1 MPTSGTQVNWLR
13 AFAVA
18 RRRLGFSAA
27 SAGGLCAAAAVLLV
41 ACHSAPPQ
49 PVSSSTARTVSL
61 DSLTV
66 SVSAKENRAVSFTN
80 KRSAFYYTQTH
91 RNDHPEHAF
100 FRGFNIA
107 GRRIFSDY
115 QLIVANAAL
124 DPLTAK
130 VAVRPD
136 ALIRTYPQGITET
149 LRLVDGHDVVEVEV
163 SGAAGGMALKLT
175 GDTVAAVRSAQGVDE
190 YTATQGAGSNTVDY
204 IAVGRN
210 GNRFLI
216 AVGSSQEAARKLL
229 EQSVVAAPA
238 WNAARRVRLEGV
250 ISGDHYLAS
259 TDTRLQEALRWLQLS
274 TDSLVTRQRGDGI
287 YAGLPWFNEYW
298 GRDSFISLPGATLVT
313 GHFEE
318 ARAVLTSFAK
328 FQDLDRASRF
338 YGRLPNIVKPGS
350 IDYHTTDGTPRWVL
364 ALRDYVRYT
373 GDRAIVTELYPNV
386 RASIEGALANFTDA
400 SGYLVHADN
409 ETWMDARREPD
420 KVAYSPR
427 STRANDIQALW
438 YEQLRAG
445 AQFAAVVGDTE
456 SATRWSAAAD
466 RLRSRFVHDFVNPAT
481 GRIADHLDARD
492 VPNQQLRPN
501 ALFSLPLLDQP
512 TVAARAARQ
521 AWEALVYPWGTAT
534 LDQGD
539 PGFHPY
545 HVAPEHYHKDA
556 AYHNGAV
563 WPWLNGI
570 AMQRMIELGQ
580 ADLAWQLFV
589 NTNEIALT
597 RGVVG
602 GLPEN
607 LDAYPHPGESAPR
620 LTGTYL
626 QGWSNAEQL
635 RVWYQGFLGVQ
646 PDLEQGL
653 IHLAPRLPETFANVD
668 FIARVGAGALNAR
681 YEHSSGGRRYT
692 WQLTGQAARLVVD
705 IVPFEQRAFTAV
717 AGDTLVVE
725 QRQNDLL
732 VRHLGAGGEEKDRAT
747 LNTAPVRREQ
757 QARLDAILSG
767 TQFARPGV
775 AAEHAAMQQ
784 VRTP

>member
-1 MPTSGTQVNWLR
+1 MPTSRFPVNWL
-13 AFAVA
+13 
-18 RRRLGFSAA
+18 
-27 SAGGLCAAAAVLLV
+27 CTAAAVLLV
-41 ACHSAPPQ
+41 ACQSTPQQPAAPT
-49 PVSSSTARTVSL
+49 TARTASL
-61 DSLTV
+61 DSLAIP
-66 SVSAKENRAVSFTN
+66 VSAKENRPVSFTN

-107 GRRIFSDY
+107 GHRIFSDY
-115 QLIVANAAL
+115 QLVVGDAAL
-124 DPLTAK
+124 DPLTAN
-130 VAVRPD
+130 VVVRPD

-149 LRLVDGHDVVEVEV
+149 LRLFDGQDVVEVEL
-163 SGAAGGMALKLT
+163 SGGEGDVALKLT
-175 GDTVAAVRSAQGVDE
+175 GDTVAAVQNAQGIDE
-190 YTATQGAGSNTVDY
+190 YTATQEANSSTVDH
-204 IAVGRN
+204 IAVGRS

-216 AVGSSQEAARKLL
+216 AVGSSREAARKLL
-229 EQSVVAAPA
+229 EQAVAETPA
-238 WNAARRVRLEGV
+238 WKAERRARLESV

-259 TDTRLQEALRWLQLS
+259 ADSRLQGALRCLQLT

-318 ARAVLTSFAK
+318 ARNILTSFAT

-350 IDYHTTDGTPRWVL
+350 IDYHTTDGTPRWVI

-373 GDRAIVTELYPNV
+373 GDRSIVVELYPNV
-386 RASIEGALANFTDA
+386 QASIDGALANFTDA

-420 KVAYSPR
+420 KVSYSPR

-445 AQFAAVVGDTE
+445 AQFAALLGDTG

-466 RLRSRFVHDFVNPAT
+466 RLRSQFARDFVDPAT

-492 VPNQQLRPN
+492 VPNQQVRPN
-501 ALFSLPLLDQP
+501 ALFSLQLLDQP
-512 TVAARAARQ
+512 TDAARAARQ

-539 PGFHPY
+539 PDFHPY
-545 HVAPEHYHKDA
+545 HVAPGHYHKDA

-635 RVWYQGFLGVQ
+635 RVWYQGFLGIQ
-646 PDLEQGL
+646 PDLEQGV
-653 IHLAPRLPETFANVD
+653 IRLAPRLPRTFANID
-668 FIARVGAGALNAR
+668 FTARVGAGVLRAR
-681 YEHSSGGRRYT
+681 YEHSKHGRRYT
-692 WQLTGQAARLVVD
+692 WRLTGQAARLDVD

-725 QRQNDLL
+725 QRTSGLL
-732 VRHLGAGGEEKDRAT
+732 VRHLGAGGEEKERVT
-747 LNTAPVRREQ
+747 LTASPVRREQ

-767 TQFARPGV
+767 TEFAQPGI
-775 AAEHAAMQQ
+775 AAAHPAMQQ
-784 VRTP
+784 VRTQ

>member
-1 MPTSGTQVNWLR
+1 
-13 AFAVA
+13 
-18 RRRLGFSAA
+18 
-27 SAGGLCAAAAVLLV
+27 VLLA
-41 ACHSAPPQ
+41 ACQSIPQQSATP
-49 PVSSSTARTVSL
+49 TTTRAASL
-61 DSLTV
+61 DSLAIP
-66 SVSAKENRAVSFTN
+66 VSARENRAVSFTN
-80 KRSAFYYTQTH
+80 KQSAFYYTQTH

-115 QLIVANAAL
+115 QLSVAEAAL
-124 DPLTAK
+124 DPLTAN
-130 VAVRPD
+130 VVVRPD

-149 LRLVDGHDVVEVEV
+149 LRLFDGQDVVEVEV
-163 SGAAGGMALKLT
+163 SGGEGDVAMKLT
-175 GDTVAAVRSAQGVDE
+175 GDTVAAVQSVQGIDE
-190 YTATQGAGSNTVDY
+190 YTATQEANSSTVDH
-204 IAVGRN
+204 IAVGRS

-216 AVGSSQEAARKLL
+216 AVGSSREAARKLL
-229 EQSVVAAPA
+229 EQAVAGTPA
-238 WNAARRVRLEGV
+238 WKAERRARLESV
-250 ISGDHYLAS
+250 INGDHYLAS
-259 TDTRLQEALRWLQLS
+259 ADSRLQGALRCLQLT

-318 ARAVLTSFAK
+318 ARNILTSFAK

-350 IDYHTTDGTPRWVL
+350 IDYHTTDGTPRWVI

-373 GDRAIVTELYPNV
+373 GDRSIVAELYPNV
-386 RASIEGALANFTDA
+386 QASIDGALANFTDA

-420 KVAYSPR
+420 KVSYSPR

-445 AQFAAVVGDTE
+445 AQFAALLGDTE

-466 RLRSRFVHDFVNPAT
+466 RLRSRFARDFVDPAT

-492 VPNQQLRPN
+492 LPNQQVRPN
-501 ALFSLPLLDQP
+501 ALFSLQLLDQP
-512 TVAARAARQ
+512 ADAARAARQ

-539 PGFHPY
+539 PDFHPY
-545 HVAPEHYHKDA
+545 HVAPGHYHKDA

-570 AMQRMIELGQ
+570 AMQRMLELGQ

-607 LDAYPHPGESAPR
+607 LDAYPHPGESVPR

-635 RVWYQGFLGVQ
+635 RVWYQGFLGIQ
-646 PDLEQGL
+646 PDLEQGV
-653 IHLAPRLPETFANVD
+653 IHLAPRLPRTFANVD
-668 FIARVGAGALNAR
+668 FTARVGAGVLNAR
-681 YEHSSGGRRYT
+681 YEHSKRGRRYT
-692 WQLTGQAARLVVD
+692 WQLTGQAARLELD
-705 IVPFEQRAFTAV
+705 IVPFEQRTFAAA
-717 AGDTLVVE
+717 AGDSLVVE
-725 QRQNDLL
+725 ERMNELL
-732 VRHLGAGGEEKDRAT
+732 VRHLGASGKQKARAT
-747 LNTAPVRREQ
+747 LAISAARRER

-767 TQFARPGV
+767 TEFAKPGI
-775 AAEHAAMQQ
+775 AAAHPAMQQ
-784 VRTP
+784 VRTQ

>member
-1 MPTSGTQVNWLR
+1 MPTSRILMAW
-13 AFAVA
+13 A
-18 RRRLGFSAA
+18 
-27 SAGGLCAAAAVLLV
+27 CAAATLLLA
-41 ACHSAPPQ
+41 ACQSAPQ
-49 PVSSSTARTVSL
+49 PTALPPTVRVVTL
-61 DSLTV
+61 DSLAIPV
-66 SVSAKENRAVSFTN
+66 GANENRAVSFTN

-115 QLIVANAAL
+115 RLSVAGTAL
-124 DPLTAK
+124 YPQTAT
-130 VAVRPD
+130 VVVRPD

-149 LRLVDGHDVVEVEV
+149 LRLFDGQDVLEVEV
-163 SGAAGGMALKLT
+163 RGAKGDVTLQLS
-175 GDTVAAVRSAQGVDE
+175 GDTVSLVPSGQGIDE
-190 YTATQGAGSNTVDY
+190 YTATQEADASTIDHIV
-204 IAVGRN
+204 VGRT
-210 GNRFLI
+210 GDRFLI
-216 AVGSSQEAARKLL
+216 AVGPSSAAVRTVY
-229 EQSVVAAPA
+229 EQAVAAAPA
-238 WNAARRVRLEGV
+238 WDAARRARLTAVVG
-250 ISGDHYLAS
+250 GDHYLWS
-259 TDTRLQEALRWLQLS
+259 DDTRLVEAMRWLQL
-274 TDSLVTRQRGDGI
+274 TMDSLVTRQRGDGI

-318 ARAVLTSFAK
+318 ARAILTSFAK
-328 FQDLDRASRF
+328 FQDLDRESRF

-350 IDYHTTDGTPRWVL
+350 IDYHTTDGTPRWVI

-373 GDRAIVTELYPNV
+373 GDRSIVAELYPNV
-386 RASIEGALANFTDA
+386 QASIEGALANFTDA

-420 KVAYSPR
+420 KVSYSPR
-427 STRANDIQALW
+427 GTRANDVQALW

-445 AQFAAVVGDTE
+445 AEFATALGDRE

-466 RLRSRFVHDFVNPAT
+466 RLRSRFARDFVDTAT
-481 GRIADHLDARD
+481 GRIADHLDSRD
-492 VPNQQLRPN
+492 VPNPQVRPN
-501 ALFSLPLLDQP
+501 ALFSLQLLDQP
-512 TVAARAARQ
+512 DAAARAARQ
-521 AWEALVYPWGTAT
+521 AWQALVYPWGVAT
-534 LDQGD
+534 LDQDD
-539 PGFHPY
+539 PDFHPY

-580 ADLAWQLFV
+580 ADLAWQLFT

-635 RVWYQGFLGVQ
+635 RVWYQCFLGIQ
-646 PDLEQGL
+646 PDLEQGA
-653 IHLAPRLPETFANVD
+653 IRLAPRLPKTFGNVA
-668 FIARVGAGALNAR
+668 FNSRIGTGVLNAA
-681 YEHSSGGRRYT
+681 YERSDRGRRYT
-692 WQLTGQAARLVVD
+692 WRLQGLAAQLDLD
-705 IVPFEQRAFTAV
+705 LVPFEQRSFTAT
-717 AGDTLVVE
+717 AGDTLIVE
-725 QRQNDLL
+725 QTADSLI
-732 VRHLGAGGEEKDRAT
+732 VRHVGVGGNEKERVT
-747 LNTAPVRREQ
+747 LAPSPTRREQ
-757 QARLDAILSG
+757 QARFDAILAG
-767 TQFARPGV
+767 TEFAKPGV
-775 AAEHAAMQQ
+775 AAAHPAMRQS
-784 VRTP
+784 RTP